1 MKIPDEGVLKIPD
14 EGALKVHDEWV
25 LKIPDEGARSEA
37 MRNMKRAWVMTIV
50 MLVFFLGCGV
60 PVFSGQ
66 ASRDT
71 LAGLE
76 KALDARLLN
85 WEQSPD
91 GGRWEPYRPGRA
103 IEAANFRLRA
113 TVQAPQ
119 AFAGAR
125 VQGTPLRLKV
135 GLRAR
140 GLAVATFF
148 LDGRQLEQGS
158 VHGEGGTET
167 EWSGDIALSD
177 KADGQEHK
185 LEIVVENKGF
195 VPARTGYWPERR
207 RGAPADEGSWTALN
221 TAELYFPAAAS
232 NLAALREWLR
242 SFQFADILLN
252 PELKR
257 FTFTGKPYDI
267 PDKRRVAKER
277 LARLNAAFDRA
288 VAALDLR
295 ALAAGGWP
303 QVQASIKRSLRL
315 AAPVK
320 SYLGEFRIQLVG
332 NAHID
337 IAWLWRIA
345 ETMALSK
352 NTYETVIKNM
362 AEYPELTYA
371 QSEAVT
377 YDWIEKQ
384 HPDLFQQIREKV
396 RSGRWEIVG
405 GMWVEP
411 DCNLISGE
419 SWARQI
425 LYGKKYFREKFGV
438 DVRIGWNPDSFGY
451 NWNMP
456 QLYKQS
462 GIDSFITQKLWWND
476 TTVFPHF
483 LFNWQGV
490 DGSTILTYMPPLS
503 YASELEL
510 KEVANGVS
518 KYEATTGLKESL
530 ILYGLGD
537 HGGGPNREILDRV
550 RGYGKLALAPKFVH
564 ATPSL
569 FLQQKRKEK
578 LDLPLWQDELY
589 LEYHQGTFTTQAA
602 VKKNTRRTEALL
614 GSTEKLAAIAR
625 LLGGDYPAAELEKD
639 WKSAL
644 TLQFHDILPGSGITP
659 VYRDALETFQAVQKD
674 LKRLEN
680 AAFDRICGSI
690 AIPRDLPGMKLLVFN
705 PLSWERDDAVTTH
718 FPMPKDSGLRLL
730 DEAGQDVV
738 FEAGLTE
745 DGMKGEITFV
755 ARKVPPLGYRVYS
768 LVPVPGG
775 SLSLPADPGK
785 NVTASDHVPSGDGV
799 LENAALRVVIDA
811 ASGNLKS
818 IFDKRQRREFVA
830 PGEEAN
836 KLWVYEDR
844 PEDWDAWNIGY
855 TGRGWELNK
864 ADKVELVSSGPV
876 KTVYRV
882 DKSFLGI
889 SKERY
894 YPTENFPSSFFK
906 QYITLYNGLDRLDI
920 RTEADWWED
929 HLSLKACFPVA
940 VEADKAFY
948 EIPFAA
954 IGRTTRFE
962 TLWEKARYE
971 VPALRWAD
979 LADDKGG
986 IALLNDSKYGHDI
999 HGSVMKL
1006 SLLRSPTWPD
1016 PMADRGRHEFTYSLY
1031 PHAGSWQQGQVVR
1044 RGQELNQPLLTRLL
1058 AGSQGSLPPVHSF
1071 FGVEGDGVIL
1081 DSIKLAENGR
1091 DLVFR
1096 LYEANG
1102 NAETAVLRF
1111 FRAPR
1116 SAVSADLL
1124 ENETA
1129 PLVVKG
1135 DRLELSFRAFEI
1147 KTVKVR
1153 FD

>member
-1 MKIPDEGVLKIPD
+1 
-14 EGALKVHDEWV
+14 
-25 LKIPDEGARSEA
+25 
-37 MRNMKRAWVMTIV
+37 MTIV
-50 MLVFFLGCGV
+50 ILTVFLGCGL
-60 PVFSGQ
+60 PACAGQSG
-66 ASRDT
+66 RDA

-91 GGRWEPYRPGRA
+91 GGRWEAYKPGRA
-103 IEAANFRLRA
+103 VAGASFRLRA
-113 TVQAPQ
+113 TVQAP
-119 AFAGAR
+119 AFFAAAR
-125 VQGTPLRLKV
+125 VAGTPLELNVKMS
-135 GLRAR
+135 AR
-140 GLAVATFF
+140 GLAQATFF
-148 LDGRQLEQGS
+148 LDGRELQQAPSGRGGTAVL
-158 VHGEGGTET
+158 HGEGGTSVEDSV
-167 EWSGDIALSD
+167 EILLLE
-177 KADGQEHK
+177 KADGLEHK
-185 LEIVVENKGF
+185 LEVVVENRGF
-195 VPARTGYWPERR
+195 VPERAGYWPERR
-207 RGAPADEGSWTALN
+207 RGAPADEGSEFCLLQ
-221 TAELYFPAAAS
+221 AELRFPAAAG
-232 NLAALREWLR
+232 NLAALRDWLHA
-242 SFQFADILLN
+242 FQFADILLN

-257 FTFTGKPYDI
+257 YTFTGRPYDI
-267 PDKRRVAKER
+267 PDKRRVAKDKLE
-277 LARLNAAFDRA
+277 RLNADFDRA
-288 VAALDLR
+288 VAALDLP

-303 QVQASIKRSLRL
+303 KVQASLKRSLRL
-315 AAPVK
+315 AAALK
-320 SYLGEFRIQLVG
+320 SYLGEFHIQLVG

-337 IAWLWRIA
+337 IAWLWRMV

-377 YDWIEKQ
+377 YDWIERQ
-384 HPDLFQQIREKV
+384 HPDLFKAIKDKV

-411 DCNLISGE
+411 DCNLIAGE
-419 SWARQI
+419 SWARQL
-425 LYGKKYFREKFGV
+425 LYGKTYFREKFGV

-550 RGYGKLALAPKFVH
+550 RGYGKLALAPKFSH
-564 ATPSL
+564 TTPSP
-569 FLQQKRKEK
+569 FLQKMRKEK

-589 LEYHQGTFTTQAA
+589 LEYHQGTFTTQGAI
-602 VKKNTRRTEALL
+602 KKNNRRTEALL
-614 GSTEKLAAIAR
+614 ATTEKMAAIAY
-625 LLGGDYPAAELEKD
+625 LLGSPYPKDELEKS

-644 TLQFHDILPGSGITP
+644 TLQFHDILPGSAITP
-659 VYRDALETFQAVQKD
+659 VYRDALETFQRVQQELKALQFKAVMEIGD
-674 LKRLEN
+674 
-680 AAFDRICGSI
+680 SI
-690 AIPRDLPGMKLLVFN
+690 AGHDPRVTPFKTMLLVFN
-705 PLSWERDDAVTTH
+705 TLSWERDDVVDCLL
-718 FPMPKDSGLRLL
+718 PMLTEPGLRIL
-730 DEAGQDVV
+730 DEQGRDVAFQAGK
-738 FEAGLTE
+738 AP
-745 DGMKGEITFV
+745 DGRDEVSFI
-755 ARKVPPLGYRVYS
+755 ARKVPPMGYRLYTV
-768 LVPVPGG
+768 LHAPGG
-775 SLSLPADPGK
+775 ENKAPA
-785 NVTASDHVPSGDGV
+785 ASPAGSEAAAGNGV
-799 LENAALRVVIDA
+799 LENDSLRVVINP
-811 ASGNLKS
+811 ASGNLAS
-818 IFDKRQRREFVA
+818 IFDKRLNREFVA

-855 TGRGWELNK
+855 TGRGWELNR
-864 ADKVELVSSGPV
+864 ADKVELVSDGPV
-876 KTVYRV
+876 KSVYRV
-882 DKSFLGI
+882 DKSFLGL

-894 YPTENFPSSFFK
+894 YPTEGFPSSFFT
-906 QYITLYNGLDRLDI
+906 QYITLYKGLDRLDI

-929 HLSLKACFPVA
+929 HLSLKACFPVG
-940 VEADKAFY
+940 VKADKAYY

-954 IGRTTRFE
+954 IGRTTHFA

-999 HGSVMKL
+999 HGNVMKL

-1016 PMADRGRHEFTYSLY
+1016 PMADRGRHEFTYSIY
-1031 PHAGSWQQGQVVR
+1031 PHAGSWSDGQVVR
-1044 RGQELNQPLLTRLL
+1044 RGQELNQPLLVHIALDCKGD
-1058 AGSQGSLPPVHSF
+1058 APPSRSYFSVA
-1071 FGVEGDGVIL
+1071 GDGVIL
-1081 DSIKLAENGR
+1081 DAVKLAEDGSG
-1091 DLVFR
+1091 LVFR

-1102 NAETAVLRF
+1102 KAENAALSFFRKPARAVLT
-1111 FRAPR
+1111 
-1116 SAVSADLL
+1116 DLL
-1124 ENETA
+1124 ENEIA
-1129 PLVVKG
+1129 PLRVAG